1 MKKLT
6 LEQLKDNFIL
16 SCKRFPISILF
27 LLWLTV
33 SLIYFRLDGG
43 GDVRFFNIFYPAS
56 AALLT
61 CVLRLWEEEVDNLK
75 HSSIILGIIQICWL
89 VVAAYIS
96 FYCDINITVGIS
108 IFALIFTIAV
118 AFFIV
123 PFFRENDDIPLWN
136 FTFHTFLTFLLAFVV
151 AQILMGGVMLLL
163 ESFKQLFGIV
173 LWNDAYYDVS
183 VVCNGFILPF
193 LFLQLIP
200 KHDKMHNNSTT
211 GLPKFMYG
219 IIHYLFIPLTTAY
232 LVTLY
237 AYAAKILFQWQLPD
251 GWVAWLVTGLMVLM
265 LIIIMTVYPSQFSD
279 GHEVD
284 KKTMKW
290 LPILVLPLLLLMSI
304 GIFRRVSE
312 YGITVNRLYI
322 ALFNLWCYGV
332 CVWLIVRKA
341 RRVVWI
347 PVSFT
352 VLLLLSSVGSP
363 NFSSIV
369 LSSLKSTVM
378 KGLKSAK
385 VTKLPMDV
393 AAYRDLI
400 KHKDA
405 SINDINSK
413 LYYLK
418 SLYDEKDL
426 ADIADSVTLSRVQ
439 YSNFTKDDM
448 NISDLEFTIPD
459 DEGAIMIPNGYKHVL
474 PNFDYDAHN
483 VKVDGDKISF
493 IIEYVDH
500 GKKVQLPVEISI
512 KELKSIEHSKRIK
525 AITSSHAVIY
535 FSSFSFYDES
545 KLVSFTATI
554 FY

>member
-1 MKKLT
+1 
-6 LEQLKDNFIL
+6 
-16 SCKRFPISILF
+16 
-27 LLWLTV
+27 
-33 SLIYFRLDGG
+33 
-43 GDVRFFNIFYPAS
+43 
-56 AALLT
+56 
-61 CVLRLWEEEVDNLK
+61 
-75 HSSIILGIIQICWL
+75 
-89 VVAAYIS
+89 
-96 FYCDINITVGIS
+96 
-108 IFALIFTIAV
+108 
-118 AFFIV
+118 
-123 PFFRENDDIPLWN
+123 
-136 FTFHTFLTFLLAFVV
+136 
-151 AQILMGGVMLLL
+151 
-163 ESFKQLFGIV
+163 
-173 LWNDAYYDVS
+173 
-183 VVCNGFILPF
+183 
-193 LFLQLIP
+193 
-200 KHDKMHNNSTT
+200 
-211 GLPKFMYG
+211 
-219 IIHYLFIPLTTAY
+219 
-232 LVTLY
+232 
-237 AYAAKILFQWQLPD
+237 
-251 GWVAWLVTGLMVLM
+251 
-265 LIIIMTVYPSQFSD
+265 
-279 GHEVD
+279 
-284 KKTMKW
+284 
-290 LPILVLPLLLLMSI
+290 
-304 GIFRRVSE
+304 
-312 YGITVNRLYI
+312 
-322 ALFNLWCYGV
+322 
-332 CVWLIVRKA
+332 
-341 RRVVWI
+341 
-347 PVSFT
+347 
-352 VLLLLSSVGSP
+352 
-363 NFSSIV
+363 
-369 LSSLKSTVM
+369 M

-385 VTKLPMDV
+385 FTKLPLDV

-474 PNFDYDAHN
+474 PNFDYDAHK